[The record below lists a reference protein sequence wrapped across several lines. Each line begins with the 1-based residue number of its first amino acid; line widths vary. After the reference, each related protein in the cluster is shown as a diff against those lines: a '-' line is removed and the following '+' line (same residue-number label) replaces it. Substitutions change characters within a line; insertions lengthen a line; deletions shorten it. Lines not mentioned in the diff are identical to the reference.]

1 MDAGDAHAKSDM
13 YHLEDEVKQELAR
26 LDTVLLERN
35 DAVAGTMTPLPS
47 PLQIFVGALLLCS
60 HVHSL
65 LSRRRADADD
75 ARRHAGCH
83 VR

>member
-35 DAVAGTMTPLPS
+35 DAVAGTMTPPPLPS
-47 PLQIFVGALLLCS
+47 ANIRGRSPAVFSCSLFVVSSQG
-60 HVHSL
+60 
-65 LSRRRADADD
+65 
-75 ARRHAGCH
+75 
-83 VR
+83 